1 MNSRRGKGREERV
14 GVRDGLVGGGG
25 LMCERNTIFT
35 LEKKLVSILNDMR
48 TECPPQRCKYLINQ
62 VMFFLF
68 FVENFIKHL

>member
-1 MNSRRGKGREERV
+1 MNSRRRKGREERV

-48 TECPPQRCKYLINQ
+48 TECPPQRWK
-62 VMFFLF
+62 
-68 FVENFIKHL
+68 